1 MDDIDYFKVQGV
13 NSPHLLF
20 AGCCC
25 IISTIQPG
33 GIERYPPYPGQP
45 GHYRAQVA
53 RQIDIKGIRD
63 GLLIRVNDHPDFAVY
78 EPLRRELEQKR
89 GFLHDSRVAVELG
102 RRAMNNEQLTGLQAL
117 FADHDLELWAVIADD
132 SETRQIARELGLAT
146 RLSGSATDLDGNAL
160 RPAATAN
167 GPAANGDAASAP
179 SSPTAPSSA
188 TANALLLRETVR
200 SGRSVWHEGHVIV
213 LGDVNPG
220 AQIIATGNVIVWGR
234 LRGLVHAGANGDTA
248 TVICALDLN
257 PTQLRIADQI
267 AVAPNDSRAAPI
279 PEQAVIC
286 EGQIIAEPWRK

>member
-13 NSPHLLF
+13 NSPPLAICRMLLYYF
-20 AGCCC
+20 NNSARHYAA
-25 IISTIQPG
+25 T
-33 GIERYPPYPGQP
+33 PPYPGQSRL
-45 GHYRAQVA
+45 HRAQVA

-102 RRAMNNEQLTGLQAL
+102 RRAMNTEQLTGLQTL

-160 RPAATAN
+160 HPAATAN

-200 SGRSVWHEGHVIV
+200 SGRSVWHEGHVII

-220 AQIIATGNVIVWGR
+220 AQIIAAGNVIVWGR

-248 TVICALDLN
+248 AVICALDLN

-279 PEQAVIC
+279 PEQAAIR

>member
-1 MDDIDYFKVQGV
+1 
-13 NSPHLLF
+13 
-20 AGCCC
+20 
-25 IISTIQPG
+25 
-33 GIERYPPYPGQP
+33 
-45 GHYRAQVA
+45 VA

-102 RRAMNNEQLTGLQAL
+102 RRAMNNEQLTGLQTL
-117 FADHDLELWAVIADD
+117 LADHDLELWAVIADD
-132 SETRQIARELGLAT
+132 SETRDIARELGLAT

-160 RPAATAN
+160 RPAA
-167 GPAANGDAASAP
+167 NGDTAP
-179 SSPTAPSSA
+179 TEPAAPSSA

-248 TVICALDLN
+248 AVICALDLN

-267 AVAPNDSRAAPI
+267 AVAPNDSRAAPT
-279 PEQAVIC
+279 PEQAAIH
-286 EGQIIAEPWRK
+286 EGQIVAEPWRK